1 MNIVFIHYHL
11 KTGGVTTVIKRQ
23 IEALR
28 NDCQVLV
35 ITGETPDEA
44 LPFDTVTLPDLGYDN
59 RVVSPSAY
67 REKPENIA
75 QSVVDA
81 IYSKWKNGCDLIHVH
96 NPTLAKNRNQIKIL
110 KALKQKKMCLFL
122 QIHDF
127 AEDGRPSA
135 YFEDDYPENCH
146 YGVINSRDFRILL
159 NAGLKKEGLHLLS
172 NSVAPLA
179 PALNR
184 KKTIAADNFV
194 LYPVRAIRRK
204 NIGEAILWSL
214 FFKNGETLCVT
225 LPPNSPSDFK
235 PYRQWQALVEA
246 EGLKVT
252 FEAGLTQSFEKLVV
266 SAQSVITTS
275 ITEGFGFCFLEPWIN
290 DKFLWGRKLP
300 DITKD
305 FEQRGVNLNHLYE
318 SLRIPPEQI
327 DTKRLNAKRRRAIS
341 DALVRF
347 NSKGLLKKIE
357 KELQS
362 VENANGTD
370 FGLLDESFQMRVI
383 ARLLDDRKAKNRLL
397 KSNPILANPGGTTE
411 QAGLI
416 QSNRNAIMHHFNV
429 SSYRAALL
437 KIYREVTRHP
447 VRQHIDKTRLLAS
460 FLNPLTFSLL
470 KWGDYAD

>member
-1 MNIVFIHYHL
+1 
-11 KTGGVTTVIKRQ
+11 VIKRQ
-23 IEALR
+23 IEAIQ

-35 ITGETPDEA
+35 IIGEALDET
-44 LPFDTVTLPDLGYDN
+44 LPFDTITLPDLGYDHCTA
-59 RVVSPSAY
+59 SPSAN
-67 REKPENIA
+67 PEHVA
-75 QSVVDA
+75 QSIVDA

-96 NPTLAKNRNQIKIL
+96 NPTLAKNRNLIKIL
-110 KALKQKKMCLFL
+110 EALLQKKMRLFL

-135 YFEDDYPENCH
+135 YFEDEYPENCH
-146 YGVINSRDFRILL
+146 YGVINSRDYQILL

-172 NSVAPLA
+172 NSVAPLSI
-179 PALNR
+179 LD
-184 KKTIAADNFV
+184 KTIATDNFV

-225 LPPNSPSDFK
+225 LPPNSLSDFK
-235 PYRQWQALVEA
+235 PYREWQALVEA

-252 FEAGLTQSFEKLVV
+252 FEAGLTQSFENLVA

-290 DKFLWGRKLP
+290 NKFLWGRKLA

-305 FEQRGVNLNHLYE
+305 FEYRGINLDHLYE
-318 SLRIPPEQI
+318 SLRIPFEQI

-341 DALVRF
+341 DALAKF
-347 NSKGLLKKIE
+347 NAQGLWKKIE
-357 KELQS
+357 NELQS
-362 VENANGTD
+362 VENTTETD

-383 ARLLDDRKAKNRLL
+383 ARLLNDRKAKNRLL
-397 KSNPILANPGGTTE
+397 ELNPILANPDGTIE

-416 QSNRNAIMHHFNV
+416 QSNRNAIMHHFNI

-447 VRQHIDKTRLLAS
+447 VRQHIDKTRLIAS